1 MKLLPLGD
9 RVLIRPAAREGRT
22 PSGLVIPETAR
33 DAAVQRGEVLA
44 VGLVRDERQ
53 TLQHITVDGADIKH
67 LLPGQV
73 VYFRS
78 KAIIHQFD
86 DGSALVDADDLLAVV
101 AE

>member
-9 RVLIRPAAREGRT
+9 RVLLRPAKRESRT

-33 DAAVQRGEVLA
+33 DAAVQHGEVLA
-44 VGLVRDERQ
+44 VGVVRDARQ
-53 TLQHITVDGADIKH
+53 SIQHATNAGADITH
-67 LLPGQV
+67 LRPGHG
-73 VYFRS
+73 VYFRN
-78 KAIIHQFD
+78 KAIIHPFD